1 MKSSKLMTLL
11 ERFPGHRVAVVG
23 DLMLDVYCWGR
34 AVRLSPEAPVPVV
47 EVERITS
54 CLGGAANVMRN
65 LVTLGAEAV
74 AFGMIGDDEDG
85 RTVLAELDGYGID
98 RTFVLKDPK
107 RRTTR
112 KQRVI
117 AGTQQLLR
125 IDHERTDPAPAAIRR
140 RLVEGLLAAI
150 REHRVDAVIFE
161 DYRKG
166 VLSSE
171 MLAEVTAAAREAG
184 VITALDPKPGSLAP
198 VPGLTVIKPNR
209 SEACAM
215 AEMSVDEGDR
225 AGLNRVAEVLQKLWQ
240 PEYLLVSL
248 AAEGM
253 ALYRRNGRPTRIPTR
268 AREVFDVS
276 GAGDTLVAA
285 FTLSLAAGISPK
297 EAAEIANHAAGIV
310 VGKVGTVPVTLED
323 LRKALA

>member
-1 MKSSKLMTLL
+1 M
-11 ERFPGHRVAVVG
+11 
-23 DLMLDVYCWGR
+23 
-34 AVRLSPEAPVPVV
+34 
-47 EVERITS
+47 
-54 CLGGAANVMRN
+54 
-65 LVTLGAEAV
+65 
-74 AFGMIGDDEDG
+74 
-85 RTVLAELDGYGID
+85 
-98 RTFVLKDPK
+98 
-107 RRTTR
+107 
-112 KQRVI
+112 
-117 AGTQQLLR
+117 
-125 IDHERTDPAPAAIRR
+125 
-140 RLVEGLLAAI
+140 
-150 REHRVDAVIFE
+150 IFE

-184 VITALDPKPGSLAP
+184 VITALDPKPGSLSP

-209 SEACAM
+209 GEACAM
-215 AEMSVDEGDR
+215 AEMSVEEGDQ
-225 AGLNRVAEVLQKLWQ
+225 AGLDRVAEVLQELWQ

-285 FTLSLAAGISPK
+285 FTLSLAAGISP
-297 EAAEIANHAAGIV
+297 EAAAEIANHAAGIV
-310 VGKVGTVPVTLED
+310 VGKVGTAPVTAED